1 MSSSKCWP
9 AWTWC
14 DTLLRCI
21 IFSGRGVRSWSRAA
35 FAAARSKIRIAT
47 TTPVQM
53 PVVTTLLMS
62 MLDPPH
68 ESGGAAAALRTRPV
82 RQGHRTIIA
91 SIGMRYL
98 NGIRTQW
105 THWLG
110 PDRDIASSLHA
121 RTHLSAL
128 GHSRRIEHARRTA
141 AIRAESLGDPVLM
154 RPCPR

>member
-1 MSSSKCWP
+1 M
-9 AWTWC
+9 
-14 DTLLRCI
+14 
-21 IFSGRGVRSWSRAA
+21 
-35 FAAARSKIRIAT
+35 RIAT

-68 ESGGAAAALRTRPV
+68 ESGGAAAALRTRPA
-82 RQGHRTIIA
+82 RSGSPHHNC
-91 SIGMRYL
+91 MRYL
-98 NGIRTQW
+98 NGIRPQW

-128 GHSRRIEHARRTA
+128 GLVSRVTPSTRRL
-141 AIRAESLGDPVLM
+141 RN
-154 RPCPR
+154 